1 MEIANYKR
9 CLPQALAALVL
20 IGGGATEAFAQA
32 SNAVNVTGNIIGT
45 CAAGAVAPSTL
56 NFTLPDTESATL
68 TAAGPVVASRAPV
81 QYINVRCSGNPGIK
95 MTMTITG
102 TSPSPANNV
111 VPNTGTATQVGVQ
124 ILRGVNNGTTAT
136 TVIPI
141 GGTGVDFP
149 GGAVVNVPISAQYY
163 VLNAN
168 PNAGTVTSTAT
179 LTFTPN

>member
-1 MEIANYKR
+1 MKIANYKR

-32 SNAVNVTGNIIGT
+32 ANAVNVTGNIIGS
-45 CAAGAVAPSTL
+45 CAAGAVSPSTL
-56 NFTLPDTESATL
+56 NFTLADTESATL
-68 TAAGPVVASRAPV
+68 TATGAVTASRAPV
-81 QYINVRCSGNPGIK
+81 QYVNVRCTGNPPIK

-102 TSPSPANNV
+102 TSPSPTNNV

-124 ILRGVNNGTTAT
+124 ILRGVNNGTAAT

-141 GGTGVDFP
+141 GGTGVDFA
-149 GGAVVNVPISAQYY
+149 GGAPLNIPISAQYY
-163 VLNAN
+163 VVTAN
-168 PNAGTVTSTAT
+168 PNAGTVTATAT